1 MKPIEIE
8 DDSAIAKTAGPHVTH
23 YGKRFLQSGKLP
35 ASKRHIGRMV
45 DNIMNEMVNDLGG
58 EDGVTASQRII
69 ISTIRQN
76 LVFIMLVN
84 EWITK
89 QPSLINERGEMLGP
103 LNGFYLTCQ
112 NAVTRN
118 CQMLGLKRVKPVL
131 SMEGYLKSKATEAQD
146 EQTEKPTPEHTGAT
160 ENEPPRASGEGIDA

>member
-8 DDSAIAKTAGPHVTH
+8 DDSAIAKTAGPHLTH
-23 YGKRFLQSGKLP
+23 YGKRFLQSGKIP

-58 EDGVTASQRII
+58 EDVVTASQRII

-89 QPSLINERGEMLGP
+89 QPSLINEKGEMLGP

-118 CQMLGLKRVKPVL
+118 CQMLGLKRVKPIQSL
-131 SMEGYLKSKATEAQD
+131 EGYLKAKAKEAHNK
-146 EQTEKPTPEHTGAT
+146 QTSEPTGKQARESEIVPL
-160 ENEPPRASGEGIDA
+160 RAADEGI